1 MINKN
6 FTLEAMPQN
15 QARLEEKVDA
25 LTAMVSNLQSQ
36 ISSMSAQPKSEDF
49 ILIDAAAETVHLS
62 IHRIRALAQTGRIP
76 HYKPGKELLF
86 LRSELIEWVKQSR
99 HKGDLSVEEQ
109 MANLSSGMHRS
120 AKGRFAV

>member
-1 MINKN
+1 
-6 FTLEAMPQN
+6 MPQN

-36 ISSMSAQPKSEDF
+36 ILLMTEATKSEDF

-86 LRSELIEWVKQSR
+86 LRSELLDWVKQSR

-109 MANLSSGMHRS
+109 MVSMSSGMRRS